1 MELTEFDCNEIIRV
15 QFFQS
20 TPIMKTLPE
29 LSQALAAGKTTSV
42 ELTTS
47 ALAKITDADGEGS
60 RAFIKIF
67 VESALAA
74 AKANDDLRQ
83 LGVVASP
90 LAGIPVS
97 IKDLF
102 DLQGDVTRA
111 GSKVLAGAAPA
122 AADAPAIARLRAAGA
137 IIVGRTNMTEFAYG
151 AHGMNAHYGTPLNPW
166 DRASRRIPGGSTSG
180 GAVSVADGM
189 AAATIGSDTGG
200 SVRIPSALCGITGF
214 KPTQS
219 RIPLAGAFPLSFTR
233 DSIGPLGHSV
243 TCCSWL
249 DAIMAGGNA
258 LNPMALPLKGLR
270 FGVPKTILLDDLAP
284 LVADAFLRALT
295 RLSAAGAFIEEFAFP
310 ELQREVAGIRG
321 ANFSAV
327 EAYALHR
334 ERLAIQSDQFDPRV
348 AKRLML
354 GASIIAA
361 DYVDLLHLRQSLIA
375 SANITTARFD
385 ALLAPTVPVIAP
397 VLAEMEA
404 SEEFFL
410 RMNGLLLRN
419 CAPFNVL
426 DRPCWSLP
434 CHRRGEAPVG
444 LMVVGETMGDKRL
457 QSVGLV
463 VEEALTTIR

>member
-1 MELTEFDCNEIIRV
+1 
-15 QFFQS
+15 
-20 TPIMKTLPE
+20 MKTLPE
-29 LSQALAAGKTTSV
+29 LSQALASGKTTSV

-47 ALAKITDADGEGS
+47 ALAKIADADGEGS
-60 RAFIKIF
+60 RAFIK
-67 VESALAA
+67 VYADSALAA
-74 AKANDDLRQ
+74 AKASDALRQ
-83 LGVVASP
+83 HGMVASP

-102 DLQGDVTRA
+102 DVQGDITRA

-122 AADAPAIARLRAAGA
+122 AVDAPAIARLRAAGA
-137 IIVGRTNMTEFAYG
+137 VIVGRTNMTEFAYG

-166 DRASRRIPGGSTSG
+166 DRTKQRIPGGSTSG
-180 GAVSVADGM
+180 GAVSVTDGM

-214 KPTQS
+214 KPTQA
-219 RIPLAGAFPLSFTR
+219 RIPLTGAFPLSFTR

-258 LNPMALPLKGLR
+258 LSPISLPLRGLR
-270 FGVPKTILLDDLAP
+270 FGVPKTVLLDDLAP
-284 LVADAFLRALT
+284 AVADAFSRALNC
-295 RLSAAGAFIEEFAFP
+295 LSAAGALIEEFAFP
-310 ELQREVAGIRG
+310 ELQREDAGSKK

-334 ERLAIQSDQFDPRV
+334 ERLATQSGQFDPRV

-354 GASIIAA
+354 GANINAA

-385 ALLAPTVPVIAP
+385 ALLAPTAPIIAP
-397 VLAEMEA
+397 LLAEMES

-410 RMNGLLLRN
+410 RMNGFLLRN

-434 CHRRGEAPVG
+434 CHRHGEAPVG
-444 LMVVGETMGDKRL
+444 LLVVGETMGDKRL
-457 QSVGLV
+457 QSVGFA
-463 VEEALTTIR
+463 VEGALATIR